1 MHVTYVTSRGR
12 TTTAMLTTNGH
23 DHLKYKL
30 FLCPL
35 QYIV

>member
-12 TTTAMLTTNGH
+12 TTLAMLTTDDY
-23 DHLKYKL
+23 DHLKYNL
-30 FLCPL
+30 FLRPL